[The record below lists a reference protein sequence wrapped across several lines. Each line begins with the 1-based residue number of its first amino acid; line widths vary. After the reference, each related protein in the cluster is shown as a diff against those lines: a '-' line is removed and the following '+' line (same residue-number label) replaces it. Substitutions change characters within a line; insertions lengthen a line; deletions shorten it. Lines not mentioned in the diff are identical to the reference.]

1 MGYLRIVRAIIRVKE
16 NREKNGISLDLKLR
30 IVSNF

>member
-16 NREKNGISLDLKLR
+16 NLEKKGISLDLKLR
-30 IVSNF
+30 VVSDF